1 MNQTRTLRKE
11 ALIASWANSDWDD
24 VARFIGPNAH
34 RFASAWGNARDK
46 MVKAGGGLVLTWCW
60 PALFFG
66 FAWFLYR
73 KQWAVGAVLII
84 LPLVVGYFFSV
95 SAGGGAAIFIAM
107 IAKST
112 IAQDAVT
119 KIAKIRAAGGGDA
132 EIAAAGGVS
141 VIAGVLGGIVLV
153 AELALAFVGAVM
165 DQQAHLASLSN
176 V

>member
-1 MNQTRTLRKE
+1 MNEARTRRRE
-11 ALIASWANSDWDD
+11 ATIAAWANSDWDD
-24 VARFIGPNAH
+24 VARFIGPNAE
-34 RFASAWGNARDK
+34 RFASAWEKARTK
-46 MVKAGGGLVLTWCW
+46 MTTAGGGLTFTWCW

-73 KQWAVGAVLII
+73 KQWAVGVVLII
-84 LPLVVGYFFSV
+84 LPLVIGYFFSV

-119 KIAKIRAAGGGDA
+119 KIAKIRAAGGGNA

-141 VIAGVLGGIVLV
+141 VMAGVLGGILLLV
-153 AELALAFVGAVM
+153 ELALGLIAAVM
-165 DQQAHLASLSN
+165 DQQAHLASLSA